1 MNNINNTNNS
11 YDFNDYRDKNNIN
24 NIIGVNNNEK
34 NKNKGS
40 IIDNIP
46 KENLII
52 KKDIAKSNKMYKNEL
67 KIKQLS
73 SKKAKID
80 KDRKDSKK
88 KRENLS
94 IKNYIKRAK
103 NLFDEEKINKD
114 KNNSISL
121 NDLEIKY
128 EEKNKNFN
136 NSLNEIYKPHLTYTK
151 NRSCTE
157 KTLKNLNPF
166 STGNR
171 KKTRNRNIIINNNN
185 NFINSNIKRKSFH
198 KNKKN
203 IPKNRINLTKNINN
217 TNNSKNNTINK
228 EKKIILDNNKSID
241 INILSPK
248 EKSFYLLSNSPILRL
263 SERLIFGRST
273 QNLRKIESISDIL
286 NKNQIFLKDKIKEL
300 DEKINECDK
309 KINIVFNPSKT
320 AEINFNFILSKD
332 EEELKHFTLFTGNE
346 TDKKE
351 YYIYIKIIYILF
363 DVDYENIELNK
374 LNGNIY
380 VFLNKKGFKNIKDYL
395 YYIYFKNKDNINI
408 ISKINKINNLFGDN
422 IYLSTKNQFKF
433 CRFAL
438 FTSFLINEIISYGN
452 NIKNIVDLKIKTKE
466 LIDVIKQKM
475 NLYYNKIANINKTK

>member
-40 IIDNIP
+40 IIENIP

-94 IKNYIKRAK
+94 I
-103 NLFDEEKINKD
+103 
-114 KNNSISL
+114 
-121 NDLEIKY
+121 
-128 EEKNKNFN
+128 KNFN

-346 TDKKE
+346 ADKKE

-363 DVDYENIELNK
+363 DVDCENIELNK
-374 LNGNIY
+374 LNENIY

-395 YYIYFKNKDNINI
+395 YHIYFKNKDNINI

-475 NLYYNKIANINKTK
+475 NLYYNKITNINKTK